1 MVLVIVSI
9 FSFLFSFQLNCR
21 SKKNYALK
29 ILNKDIYS
37 LMNGYFLRS
46 RTSSVGKVDNSE
58 LGALLLDKALY
69 LRAFLDNDH
78 LLSLDY
84 EYGML
89 NNRIAALNS
98 DTKLR
103 FTKSIH

>member
-1 MVLVIVSI
+1 
-9 FSFLFSFQLNCR
+9 
-21 SKKNYALK
+21 
-29 ILNKDIYS
+29 
-37 LMNGYFLRS
+37 MNGYILRS

-69 LRAFLDNDH
+69 LRVVLGNDH

-89 NNRIAALNS
+89 NNRIAAFNS
-98 DTKLR
+98 ETR
-103 FTKSIH
+103 N